1 MNPQQRLSAL
11 KTNTAAL
18 LGQVA
23 LATEAAKAAETERL
37 VLERQLSQLL
47 NTHEFTGSP
56 AHQDVLA
63 AISNAEAK
71 SLEAHTLAQQAQ
83 AAHDDSQVLI
93 GRCEDYLRNSL

>member
-37 VLERQLSQLL
+37 TLERQLAQML

-63 AISNAEAK
+63 AISNAETK
-71 SLEAHTLAQQAQ
+71 SLEESGMPVGRRHNARPDIVLAE
-83 AAHDDSQVLI
+83 L
-93 GRCEDYLRNSL
+93 E